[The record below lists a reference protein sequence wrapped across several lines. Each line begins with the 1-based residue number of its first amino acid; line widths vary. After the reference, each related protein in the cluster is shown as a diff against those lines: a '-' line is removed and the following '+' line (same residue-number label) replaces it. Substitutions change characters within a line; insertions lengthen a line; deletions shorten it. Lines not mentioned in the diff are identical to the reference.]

1 MKKNSHS
8 KFAKGAFGFTLIELL
23 VVIAIIA
30 ILAAMLLPALA
41 AAKERAYKISCVNNL
56 KQIGTALHLYAG
68 DYNDYLPGPTT
79 YVYLSGSGSYAVMAD
94 VQCANKVGDPTRF
107 PPYLY
112 KYTGIADSVIP
123 VGTYITNKVFMCMG
137 SAQKYNPFN
146 EQSSPI
152 YQMETSTGNATYPVF
167 SADYSRR
174 PFGCPTN
181 NHGLP
186 FALPMKL
193 GQINKAASA
202 RALYDNYDN
211 GAIPHG
217 KTTGSHCVLN
227 ELKMDG
233 HVKTSYT
240 IQSSGT
246 NFSAV
251 IGQYDP

>member
-1 MKKNSHS
+1 MKQNSRS
-8 KFAKGAFGFTLIELL
+8 GNGKFVPGFTLIELL

-30 ILAAMLLPALA
+30 ILAALLLPALA
-41 AAKERAYKISCVNNL
+41 SAKEKAYKISCVNNL
-56 KQIGTALHLYAG
+56 KQIGTALQLYAG
-68 DYNDYLPGPTT
+68 DYSDSLPGPTT
-79 YVYLSGSGSYAVMAD
+79 YVYLSGSGAYAVMAD

-112 KYTGIADSVIP
+112 KYTGVADSVIP
-123 VGTYITNKVFMCMG
+123 VGTYVTNKVFMCMG
-137 SAQKYNPFN
+137 SAQKYRPFN

-152 YQMETSTGNATYPVF
+152 YQMETGTGSSTYPVF

-181 NHGLP
+181 SNGLL

-193 GQINKAASA
+193 GQINKPALA

-217 KTTGSHCVLN
+217 YTTGSRALIN

-233 HVKTSYT
+233 HVKTSFA

-246 NFSAV
+246 NFTYV
-251 IGQYDP
+251 GQYDP